1 MRQDHLPMSDPT
13 IIEATIVRLGAR
25 GDGVALLPD
34 GRSLYIAETAPGD
47 RVRAAI
53 EGVEDGGVRGR
64 LVEVLDA
71 GAVRAPAPCPHFG
84 VCGGCALQHLTLDAY
99 RNWKRALLVDA
110 LARNGVVDGDVAD
123 LATVRT
129 STRRRGTFF
138 AAKNGGAIRAG
149 FHERGSHHVA
159 AIDQCVVLAPELVA
173 LVAAL
178 PPLMTDLLGEGERA
192 EIIAN
197 LLDTGVDA
205 LMRLP
210 RLPDLAARERLARF
224 ARAADLARLSVARAG
239 SRDRTSK
246 AEPLVARRP
255 ALASFG
261 GVKVPV
267 PPGAFLQA
275 SADAEALMIA
285 EVRAGIGAAKRVAD
299 LFAGAGTFAFALID
313 RARVHAVEG
322 DSDLAGAV
330 RAGAAKAAKGA
341 RVSIE
346 VRDLFRRPLLGREL
360 DGFDA
365 VVFDP
370 PRAGAKAQAEAL
382 AQSRVPRV
390 IAVSCNPQTF
400 ARDAR
405 VLQDGGYRLI
415 RSVPIDQFLW
425 THHLEVVGTFVR

>member
-1 MRQDHLPMSDPT
+1 MNAQST
-13 IIEATIVRLGAR
+13 IEATIVRLGAR
-25 GDGVALLPD
+25 GDGVATLPD
-34 GRSLYIAETAPGD
+34 GRSLYVAETAPGD
-47 RVRAAI
+47 RVRVAV
-53 EGVEDGGVRGR
+53 EGAEDEGLRGR
-64 LVEVLDA
+64 LVEVLDRS
-71 GAVRAPAPCPHFG
+71 AVRALPPCPHFG

-110 LARNGVVDGDVAD
+110 LARNGVVDGDIAE
-123 LATVRT
+123 LAAVRT
-129 STRRRGTFF
+129 ATRRRGTFF
-138 AAKNGGAIRAG
+138 AAKIGGAIRAG
-149 FHERGSHHVA
+149 FHERGSHRVA
-159 AIDQCVVLAPELVA
+159 AIDQCIVLAPELVA

-178 PPLMTDLLGEGERA
+178 PPAMADLLGEGERA

-197 LLDTGVDA
+197 RLDTGVDA
-205 LMRLP
+205 LVRLP

-224 ARAADLARLSVARAG
+224 AKDADLARLSVARAG
-239 SRDRTSK
+239 GRDRTGK

-285 EVRAGIGAAKRVAD
+285 EVREGIGAAKRAAD

-322 DSDLAGAV
+322 DADLANAV
-330 RAGAAKAAKGA
+330 RAGAAKAAKGT
-341 RVSIE
+341 RVSVE
-346 VRDLFRRPLLGREL
+346 VRDLFRRPLTAREL
-360 DGFDA
+360 DGFEA
-365 VVFDP
+365 VIFDP

-382 AQSRVPRV
+382 ATSRVPRV
-390 IAVSCNPQTF
+390 VAVSCNPQTF

-405 VLQDGGYRLI
+405 TLQDGGYRLI
-415 RSVPIDQFLW
+415 RAVPIDQFLW
-425 THHLEVVGTFVR
+425 THHLEVVGTFAR